1 MADRTIVTRLRAEIS
16 DFKRGMVQAAQS
28 AKETAQKISK
38 ALKDNGAEIR
48 QLTTQVGLVGLALTG
63 MAVAAVSS
71 AADFDQA
78 MSSVQA
84 VTHESAATMDLLRT
98 AAIKAGKDTV
108 FNATESANAIEEMAK
123 AGVSAKDILG
133 GGLDGA
139 LSLASAGSLDVATAA
154 EIAATALNQFQLG
167 GADVAHVADLL
178 AAGAN
183 KAQGDVVDL
192 ANALK
197 FVGPVAN
204 GMGISIEETTAVLAE
219 FASKGVIGEQAGT
232 SLRGVLSSL
241 TSPSAAARTEI
252 QRLGVTLYDSQGKFL
267 GLKNLAGQMSD
278 AFVGMS
284 DAERD
289 AALGIIF
296 GNQQITAAR
305 LLLDG
310 GAQSVQDWTNKVND
324 QGFAAETAA
333 IKLDNLKGDIEQFS
347 GSVETALISIGS
359 QGNEPLRA
367 VVQQATAIV
376 NKLGEIPPA
385 AQGVLLAIAG
395 PGGLAL
401 LGIAGMGKL
410 TIALSEARTAM
421 STLGISAK
429 TATIAVSAVGA
440 ALAVATIALSTWAQ
454 RAAEAKARTEE
465 LEATLGT
472 FGRVT
477 DDTLTAMNK
486 FLSAD
491 TRDWFARTFNTQQA
505 TSLIDRAQELGLSI
519 EDLQGYILG
528 EADAI
533 DRVNA
538 ATQDYVDQHSESV
551 STARTAQLH
560 VEQLTGALDGE
571 ARSLTD
577 AQKAA
582 AQKSIADERAGVT
595 AENAATS
602 VAALTG
608 SAQELSQATQDAQD
622 ALEKWRQTTAEAD
635 AAFIDLVDAY
645 DAVINAN
652 KEVGSTAA
660 VTVDQYIAQL
670 KKQVDA
676 QSAWETNMV
685 DLAMRVN
692 DGMTGEMKDAAFEM
706 LDQLKELGPKGA
718 QEIQLL
724 HDMTAEEFQQV
735 VSLWGEQ
742 GTAAVTAFTQKY
754 EAYRAPRIRV
764 EADTSPARETINKLI
779 TDAAGVVVGIKIAG
793 SSYEAR
799 AGGGYISGPGSST
812 SDSIPARLSNG
823 EYVVKASSVAKYG
836 KSFFDNVNAQ
846 RFASGGMVGGS
857 SSAPA
862 AGPSEPVA
870 AYFTDRQV
878 ERLARA
884 VEASSTRTTFGALE
898 TAARSAAAM
907 PTTRGRLQ

>member
-123 AGVSAKDILG
+123 AGVSAKDILA

-154 EIAATALNQFQLG
+154 EIAATALNQFQLTG
-167 GADVAHVADLL
+167 SDVAHVADLL

-267 GLKNLAGQMSD
+267 GLKNLAAQMSD

-310 GAQSVQDWTNKVND
+310 GAQSVQDWTDKVND

-359 QGNEPLRA
+359 QGNGPLRT
-367 VVQQATAIV
+367 VVQQATEVV
-376 NKLGEIPPA
+376 NKLGEMPPA
-385 AQGVLLAIAG
+385 AQGAALAIAG
-395 PGGLAL
+395 GGGLAL
-401 LGIAGMGKL
+401 LGIAGLGKL
-410 TIALSEARTAM
+410 SLAFNEAIQAAQ
-421 STLGISAK
+421 TLGITAK
-429 TATIAVSAVGA
+429 GASIAVSATGA
-440 ALAVATIALSTWAQ
+440 ALAVGTLALSAWADSQARAEASTRAFKDSLDKTTGAVTNMTREQIANELTTQQGWWIFKKDAAADSARIIGLSVDTITEAILGNKDALDQVTKATSGLSVEDGTLAAAAKNAGVGIADYANAQRTVAEEVQRVSERLGDGKDLWGQYRDAQAGATDSTNATNAAMQ
-454 RAAEAKARTEE
+454 RAAIEA
-465 LEATLGT
+465 
-472 FGRVT
+472 
-477 DDTLTAMNK
+477 
-486 FLSAD
+486 
-491 TRDWFARTFNTQQA
+491 QA
-505 TSLIDRAQELGLSI
+505 
-519 EDLQGYILG
+519 
-528 EADAI
+528 
-533 DRVNA
+533 V
-538 ATQDYVDQHSESV
+538 
-551 STARTAQLH
+551 
-560 VEQLTGALDGE
+560 
-571 ARSLTD
+571 
-577 AQKAA
+577 
-582 AQKSIADERAGVT
+582 
-595 AENAATS
+595 
-602 VAALTG
+602 
-608 SAQELSQATQDAQD
+608 SQATQDAQD
-622 ALEKWRQTTAEAD
+622 ALDKWRQVANDSD
-635 AAFIDLVDAY
+635 AAFLDIVDAY
-645 DAVINAN
+645 DAVVNAN

-660 VTVDQYIAQL
+660 VTADQYIAELQR
-670 KKQVDA
+670 QVDA

-685 DLAMRVN
+685 EIAQRVN
-692 DGMTGEMKDAAFEM
+692 DGMTGEMKDAANAMIDE
-706 LDQLKELGPKGA
+706 LLQLGPKGA
-718 QEIQLL
+718 QEVQLL
-724 HDMTAEEFQQV
+724 HDMTDEQFAQV
-735 VSLWGEQ
+735 VSLWQ
-742 GTAAVTAFTQKY
+742 QKGTAAVEGFTMQV
-754 EAYRAPRIRV
+754 ESYRTPRIQV
-764 EADTSPARETINKLI
+764 DADMSPARATLNQFV
-779 TDAAGVVVGIKIAG
+779 TDAAGIVTSIKIAG

-846 RFASGGMVGGS
+846 RFASGGMVGGGLSASGGS
-857 SSAPA
+857 SLAGLELTGTLDTPWGPATVRGIVRDEISAR
-862 AGPSEPVA
+862 
-870 AYFTDRQV
+870 D
-878 ERLARA
+878 
-884 VEASSTRTTFGALE
+884 
-898 TAARSAAAM
+898 RSAAAM